1 MKILSRI
8 LSTVTAAAIAASL
21 WAPVAQA
28 QTGLAQLSSG
38 SSHFDFKGI
47 ADALAPTGNGSITL
61 PGNLRPEIYVS
72 DRKAAQYF
80 TNAGRVE
87 PGSAIYNHDEQK
99 KCSAGHIVGD
109 GHNVFVVTAGHCGNP
124 GHRFFYLDRAG
135 KPVFFGQMTVETKNT
150 NRDGLISSPD
160 IGLIQI
166 TNPAAQYSATPA
178 LKGKVNGWLSLEQV
192 DRIKP
197 TICRIG
203 ATRGY
208 SCGNYLT
215 AKPEI
220 GAFFFGNDGYFG
232 DSGGAVY
239 ALIDGQYYPVG
250 IYSGSLT
257 TDNRITMAM
266 ELGHIM
272 NHFGLKVYS

>member
-1 MKILSRI
+1 MKLLSRI
-8 LSTVTAAAIAASL
+8 LSTLAAVAVAVGL
-21 WAPVAQA
+21 CAPVAQA

-47 ADALAPTGNGSITL
+47 ADVFAPSGDGSITL

-72 DRKAAQYF
+72 DRKAAQHF
-80 TNAGRVE
+80 ANAGRVE
-87 PGSAIYNHDEQK
+87 PGAAIYNHDQQMT
-99 KCSAGHIVGD
+99 CSAGHIVGD
-109 GHNVFVVTAGHCGNP
+109 GRNVFVVTAGHCGNP
-124 GHRFFYLDRAG
+124 GHRFYYRDRAG
-135 KPVFFGQMTVETKNT
+135 NPVFFGQMTVETHNT
-150 NRDGLISSPD
+150 NRDGYISSPD

-166 TNPAAQYSATPA
+166 TNPAAQYTATPA
-178 LKGKVNGWLSLEQV
+178 LNGKVNGWLSLEEV

-257 TDNRITMAM
+257 TDSRITMAM

>member
-1 MKILSRI
+1 MKLLSRI
-8 LSTVTAAAIAASL
+8 LSTLAAAAVAVGL
-21 WAPVAQA
+21 CAPVAQA

-38 SSHFDFKGI
+38 SSKLDFRGI
-47 ADALAPTGNGSITL
+47 ADAFDPSGDGSITL
-61 PGNLRPEIYVS
+61 PGNLQPEIYVS

-87 PGSAIYNHDEQK
+87 PGAAIYNHDQQTA
-99 KCSAGHIVGD
+99 CSAGHIVGD
-109 GHNVFVVTAGHCGNP
+109 GRNVFVITAGHCGNP
-124 GHRFFYLDRAG
+124 GHRFYYRDRAG
-135 KPVFFGQMTVETKNT
+135 NPVFFGQMTVETHNT
-150 NRDGLISSPD
+150 NRDGYISSPD

-166 TNPAAQYSATPA
+166 TNPAAQYTATPA
-178 LKGKVNGWLSLEQV
+178 LNGKVNGWLSLEEV

-257 TDNRITMAM
+257 TDSRITMAM

>member
-1 MKILSRI
+1 MKILSRL
-8 LSTVTAAAIAASL
+8 LSTVAAAVL
-21 WAPVAQA
+21 TVGLCAPAAQA
-28 QTGLAQLSSG
+28 QMGLAQLSSG
-38 SSHFDFKGI
+38 SSQFAVDGLVDSF
-47 ADALAPTGNGSITL
+47 APPRGGGITL
-61 PGNLRPEIYVS
+61 PANLQPRIYVA

-80 TNAGRVE
+80 TNAGRLE
-87 PGSAIYNHDEQK
+87 PGVAIYNNDVKAQ
-99 KCSAGHIVGD
+99 CSAGHIVGD
-109 GHNVFVVTAGHCGNP
+109 GRDFFVVTAGHCGDP
-124 GHRFFYLDRAG
+124 GHRFYYRDRAG
-135 KPVFFGQMTVETKNT
+135 NPVLFGHMTVETENT
-150 NRDGLISSPD
+150 NRDGYISSPD
-160 IGLIQI
+160 IGLIRI
-166 TNPAAQYSATPA
+166 TNPSAQYSATPA

-208 SCGNYLT
+208 SCGNYLA

-220 GAFFFGNDGYFG
+220 GAFFFGNDGYYG

-239 ALIDGQYYPVG
+239 ALIDGQYYPIG
-250 IYSGSLT
+250 IYSGSMN
-257 TDNRITMAM
+257 TDDRINMAM